1 MRRPVP
7 LFTAIVA
14 IAGVSAIGSSSI
26 AATYPTLKW
35 TAVFDATG
43 PAGAYGAVQRNAFEL
58 AISDMQNGKLDS
70 GGQQISISLQDS
82 ATSPAQVINIIQ
94 PALTDGASL
103 IIGPTLSSEFFKAA
117 PLAVGAHVP
126 EMGVSTT
133 ATGIPELGPC
143 VYRDALSEAQIVPN
157 VVKDVVAAWH
167 VKTAAIVYGDD
178 DSFTKSDYTLYD
190 SAFKAAGVRIVD
202 IETFHKG
209 DVDFRAQL
217 TKAQQARPDV
227 IVYGADI
234 AEGAKLLEQA
244 RQIGITAHTIGGN
257 GFNTPKVV
265 ALAGKAADGVV
276 VGSAWYSGEETK
288 GNQAFVTSYRAR
300 FGQLPDQFAAQAYAG
315 VQIAVAAVKRHHPSD
330 AAAMCEAL
338 KSVGTVETVVGPF
351 RFASSRDADARGAV
365 VQIKNGAFGK
375 FEGT

>member
-1 MRRPVP
+1 MRR
-7 LFTAIVA
+7 LL
-14 IAGVSAIGSSSI
+14 SSFMAMAAVTGAVGLATSSM
-26 AATYPTLKW
+26 AATQPTLKW

-43 PAGAYGAVQRNAFEL
+43 PAGPYGSVQKNAFEL
-58 AISDMQNGKLDS
+58 AISDIQSGKIDT
-70 GGQQISISLQDS
+70 GNQPISIALQDS

-94 PALTDGASL
+94 PALADGASF

-133 ATGIPELGPC
+133 ANGIPALGPC
-143 VYRDALSEAQIVPN
+143 VYRDALSEAQIVPD
-157 VVKDVVAAWH
+157 VVKGVVAAWH
-167 VKTAAIVYGDD
+167 AKTAAIVYGDD
-178 DSFTKSDYTLYD
+178 DSFTKSDYTLYN
-190 SAFKAAGVRIVD
+190 AALQRAGIRIADV
-202 IETFHKG
+202 ETFHKG

-217 TKAQQARPDV
+217 TKVKQLKPDIV
-227 IVYGADI
+227 VYGADI

-244 RQIGITAHTIGGN
+244 HELGMTAHTIGGN

-288 GNQAFVTSYRAR
+288 GNQAFVSAYKAR

-315 VQIAVAAVKRHHPSD
+315 VQIAAAAVKRSHPAN

-338 KSVGTVETVVGPF
+338 RNVGTVETVVGPF
-351 RFASSRDADARGAV
+351 RFAPSRDADAHGAV
-365 VQIKNGAFGK
+365 VQIKNGVFVK
-375 FEGT
+375 FEG